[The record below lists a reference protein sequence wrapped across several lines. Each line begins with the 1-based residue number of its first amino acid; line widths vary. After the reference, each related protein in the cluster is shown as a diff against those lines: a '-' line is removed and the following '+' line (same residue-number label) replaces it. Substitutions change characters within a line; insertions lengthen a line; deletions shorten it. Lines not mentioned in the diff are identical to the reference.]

1 MSHTDSFDSMP
12 TPNVTTVP
20 NVTNVP
26 NVTSTLDAPNAVNAA
41 GMSASGASLQST
53 YRNAGDASPPEST
66 GANPQGAQGAGG
78 NGSLAT
84 QRSGQEISWLA
95 SYANRMAT
103 YDINSTTHEGP
114 GSNRQTGAISPHRG
128 SRVMELGNKER
139 SLVSKVMDGL
149 ISGIVE
155 ERYGAILPP
164 QDVLSK
170 EFDVSRTVM
179 REALSMLLARH
190 MLDVRP
196 KIGTRIR
203 PMRDWRMI
211 DEDVVNWRFRAK
223 PDNQFLRDVIE
234 FRALIEPAACA
245 LAAVRA
251 NAADV
256 AGIRDAFDALR
267 QLGTQDPGFQAA
279 DALLHTRILA
289 ASGNQF
295 YQQMA
300 AIMRGALSL
309 VNPVINQRDGGWA
322 NVLAAHERVV
332 QAIERR
338 APDEAEAASRAMI
351 EFTADELNRA
361 FATDALARHEQPLEQ
376 R

>member
-1 MSHTDSFDSMP
+1 
-12 TPNVTTVP
+12 
-20 NVTNVP
+20 
-26 NVTSTLDAPNAVNAA
+26 
-41 GMSASGASLQST
+41 
-53 YRNAGDASPPEST
+53 
-66 GANPQGAQGAGG
+66 
-78 NGSLAT
+78 
-84 QRSGQEISWLA
+84 
-95 SYANRMAT
+95 
-103 YDINSTTHEGP
+103 
-114 GSNRQTGAISPHRG
+114 
-128 SRVMELGNKER
+128 MELGNNKER

-211 DEDVVNWRFRAK
+211 DEDVVSWRFRAK
-223 PDNQFLRDVIE
+223 PDKTFLRDVIE
-234 FRALIEPAACA
+234 FRTLIEPAACA
-245 LAAVRA
+245 LAAERA
-251 NAADV
+251 TAADI
-256 AGIRDAFDALR
+256 AGIRDAFDALH
-267 QLGTQDPGFQAA
+267 QASPGDSGCQAA

-300 AIMRGALSL
+300 AIVRGALTI
-309 VNPVINQRDGGWA
+309 VNPILSQRPDGWS
-322 NVLAAHERVV
+322 NVVAAHGRVV
-332 QAIERR
+332 EAIERR
-338 APDEAEAASRAMI
+338 SPPDAQAAAAAMI
-351 EFTADELNRA
+351 AYTADELNRA
-361 FATDALARHEQPLEQ
+361 FAPEAA
-376 R
+376 